1 MIGLSFQTL
10 YQEAQSQ
17 AQDTA
22 TDSLI
27 LLKRAINQGMRKFMA
42 LLNREWID
50 GERTFSIVA
59 SQQYYQMPEDSIR
72 LKSLTVTV
80 GSITYPLIEVAD
92 DLAWQELNMRVIK
105 SSIPRRY
112 YVKANDQ
119 FGIWPVPS
127 GDLSGAGTLT
137 FEQEAKDMSQDD
149 YTTGTIAVTNG
160 STAVVGSGT
169 AFTAN
174 MVGRSLGVTDSN
186 PDGAIYKIAS
196 FTDTTHITLEN
207 DYGGNTN
214 GGASYMIGEFPN
226 IPSEFHESLVDY
238 ALWRYYRRRRDFGS
252 AKEMKAVFDESL
264 MFCEQNYSSKTASQ
278 YMRASGVA
286 GPLVYA
292 NDRSFNQTRS
302 ITP

>member
-10 YQEAQSQ
+10 YQEAQLQ
-17 AQDTA
+17 AQDTDA
-22 TDSLI
+22 DSLI
-27 LLKRAINQGMRKFMA
+27 VIKRAINQGMRKFMA

-50 GERTFSIVA
+50 GEQTFDVKS

-92 DLAWQELNMRVIK
+92 DFQWQELNVRVVK
-105 SSIPRRY
+105 SAIPRCY

-119 FGIWPVPS
+119 YGIWPVPS
-127 GDLSGAGTLT
+127 GDLPGAGTLT
-137 FEQEAKDMSQDD
+137 FEQEARDMSQDD
-149 YTTGTIAVTNG
+149 YTTGAVTVTNG
-160 STAVVGSGT
+160 STAVVGAGT
-169 AFTAN
+169 TFTAN

-196 FTDTTHITLEN
+196 FTDATHITLEN
-207 DYGGNTN
+207 DYGGITN

-226 IPSEFHESLVDY
+226 IPSEFHESLIDY
-238 ALWRYYRRRRDFGS
+238 ALWRYYRRRRDFNS
-252 AKEMKAVFDESL
+252 ATAMKAAFDEAL

-278 YMRASGVA
+278 YMRASGVV